1 MECIVA
7 AHQPNYLP
15 WLGFFYKITQSNVF
29 VFLDNVQYSKGSYQ
43 NRVQICLNKQPFWL
57 TQPVRIRGY
66 SRALT
71 KEIKFADVLW
81 AKKHMETIRYAYG
94 KHPYFKD
101 IKPFMELYSHEI
113 ENQSEFNMKATSLI
127 CQLLGIETKL
137 VIASQLDLPKINNAT
152 ERIINI
158 TKCVEG
164 TTYLS
169 GEGGKKYQDESLF
182 EKAKI
187 GVKYSGFVPKPYP
200 QFGCSNFIPGLS
212 IIDAICNMGKAGVSS
227 IMHQTFST

>member
-7 AHQPNYLP
+7 IHQPNYLP

-29 VFLDNVQYSKGSYQ
+29 VFLDNVQYSIRTYQ

-57 TQPVRIRGY
+57 TQPVRTRGY

-71 KEIKFADVLW
+71 KEITFADLW
-81 AKKHMETIRYAYG
+81 WTRKHIKTIEHAYS
-94 KHPYFKD
+94 KHPYFKE
-101 IKPFMELYSHEI
+101 IKPLMELYSYET
-113 ENQSEFNMKATSLI
+113 ENQSEFNMKAISLI

-137 VIASQLDLPKINNAT
+137 VIASQLDLPEVNNAT

-158 TKCVEG
+158 TKCLDG

-187 GVKYSGFVPKPYP
+187 GIRYSDFVIKPYP
-200 QFGCSNFIPGLS
+200 QPGCLNFIPRLS
-212 IIDAICNMGKAGVSS
+212 IIDAICNIGKAGVSN
-227 IMHQTFST
+227 ILHQTFCT